1 MLFFVLISCG
11 PFRTTALNKKKNDR
25 VEVSPRLHQAQNFEN
40 TVVYLIY
47 SL

>member
-11 PFRTTALNKKKNDR
+11 LFRTTALNKKNDR